1 MEELRPSAAAAAAA
15 AVPELRARCAQNSAP
30 NSRVARDE
38 PEGRAPVERIQPHV
52 QRFNGT
58 ITGRDRAVLLG
69 HKPVTVWLTGLSGA
83 GKSTIAFH
91 LERELMSMGHACY
104 VLDGDNVRHGLTSDL
119 GFSKE
124 DRRENIR
131 RVAHV
136 ARLMNDAGLIV
147 IAALISP
154 MREDR
159 DMARAIIGNGSFVET
174 YVSASANDCARR
186 DPKGLYAKAQAGVI
200 KSFTGVSAPY
210 EAPANPELLVDTAAL
225 TEESSVSC
233 VLDHLRERFLVL
245 QR

>member
-1 MEELRPSAAAAAAA
+1 LEDLRPGAASD
-15 AVPELRARCAQNSAP
+15 VSEPRSRCAQSSGP
-30 NSRVARDE
+30 GGRVSRDE
-38 PEGRAPVERIQPHV
+38 PDNRAPVERNQPFV

-69 HKPVTVWLTGLSGA
+69 HQPVTVWLTGLSGA

-136 ARLMNDAGLIV
+136 AQLMNDAGLIV

-159 DMARAIIGNGSFVET
+159 EMARAIIGSDNFVET

-186 DPKGLYAKAQAGVI
+186 DPKGLYAKAQAGAI

-210 EAPANPELLVDTAAL
+210 EAPANPELLVDTTEL
-225 TEESSVSC
+225 TEAASVSR
-233 VLDHLRERFLVL
+233 VLDHLRERFL
-245 QR
+245 QAR

>member
-1 MEELRPSAAAAAAA
+1 M
-15 AVPELRARCAQNSAP
+15 
-30 NSRVARDE
+30 
-38 PEGRAPVERIQPHV
+38 

-58 ITGRDRAVLLG
+58 ITELDRALKFG

-136 ARLMNDAGLIV
+136 AQLMNDAGLIV

-154 MREDR
+154 MRDDR
-159 DMARAIIGNGSFVET
+159 AMARDIIGRERFVET
-174 YVSASANDCARR
+174 YLSASANDCAKR
-186 DPKGLYAKAQAGVI
+186 DPKGLYAKAHAGTLG
-200 KSFTGVSAPY
+200 SFTGVSAPY
-210 EAPANPELLVDTAAL
+210 ESPENPDLLIDTAVQ
-225 TEESSVSC
+225 TEMASVSH
-233 VLDHLRERFLVL
+233 VLDHLCAHFLL
-245 QR
+245 AR